1 MTNRY
6 NDTPDD
12 DWFCETL
19 DELMCEYVDGTMDP
33 DVRVVFEEFLTAN
46 PEIAAKAGCLKKTRS
61 LLCQYG
67 CHVEAPKGLHTRL
80 RSRLAWEMLQ
90 NQPKPLMA
98 ETAEKMA
105 PFVTMTSA
113 VVVVVFVGLL
123 ASTFFLDIQPHSATA
138 SPPMA
143 TPPISRLETS
153 ASDLPTHV
161 WLSSPQLPSMD
172 NHPVSS
178 DTVQQAQAFPL
189 LVKSAP

>member
-1 MTNRY
+1 MTDRY
-6 NDTPDD
+6 NDIPND

-19 DELMCEYVDGTMDP
+19 DELMCEYVDSTMDP
-33 DVRVVFEEFLTAN
+33 DVRVIFEEFLTAN

-90 NQPKPLMA
+90 NQSKPFMGEA
-98 ETAEKMA
+98 AEKVA

-123 ASTFFLDIQPHSATA
+123 ASTFFLDGQSHSATA
-138 SPPMA
+138 SPA
-143 TPPISRLETS
+143 TTTPPISRLETS
-153 ASDLPTHV
+153 ASDLPARV
-161 WLSSPQLPSMD
+161 LLSSPEFPSLD
-172 NHPVSS
+172 NYPVSS
-178 DTVQQAQAFPL
+178 DTFLQVQPVPL
-189 LVKSAP
+189 LVESTP